1 VPNLIDHLEYHMGL
15 IDGGWTR
22 NGEGEKQAFQVA
34 RFRNT
39 PVRGAMTFS
48 TIGLSRCEMHSP
60 VSGKRIQQELILSV
74 PAPLAE
80 GPVPALLQQ
89 VAGEAIASGH
99 AYVRGDVI
107 GPRGALFD
115 GSSLEALYVC
125 APMYFPENFAVYSGP
140 EGDIVIAWLI
150 PISSHEAA
158 FVKRVGWH
166 AFEDCLISED
176 PDLIDVWRKPMDLPL

>member
-1 VPNLIDHLEYHMGL
+1 MPHLIDHLECHMGP
-15 IDGGWTR
+15 IDVGWTR

-39 PVRGAMTFS
+39 PVRGAVTFC
-48 TIGLSRCEMHSP
+48 TIGLSRCEVHSS
-60 VSGKRIQQELILSV
+60 VSGKRIRQELILSV

-99 AYVRGDVI
+99 AYLRGEVI
-107 GPRGALFD
+107 GPRGAVFD

-125 APMYFPENFAVYSGP
+125 APVYFPESFAVYSGP
-140 EGDIVIAWLI
+140 EGDIVVAWLI
-150 PISSHEAA
+150 PISSYEAA
-158 FVKRVGWH
+158 FVKRSGWH
-166 AFEDCLISED
+166 AFEDCLVRED